1 MLPSGASTAYA
12 LQEGEQAYLVAAA
25 GSIDVNGEVL
35 APGDGAAI
43 RGERRLQIRAI
54 EDAEVVL
61 VVAAG
66 RSRNERRQ
74 DQRAR

>member
-12 LQEGEQAYLVAAA
+12 LQESEQAYLVAAA

-43 RGERRLQIRAI
+43 HGERRLQIRAI